1 MLNDP
6 KIMGELVQ
14 KIELLVKQIDVAP
27 TKNAWFGSLLKD
39 ILNASIRELSHL
51 RLGLEISTPIAT
63 WACRNTLELTIIAK
77 YVLSNKQNAD
87 KFTNDLLI
95 DGKEMFHAVRDWVQQ
110 HGEVSEPVLQTIAN
124 FEREI
129 IRQGVIQ
136 RKHLEIADISK
147 EVNYYEEYRTMN
159 RLTSKLV
166 HMSALSVMED
176 YDQGEMVMLR
186 SLMCNSGVRYVAQT
200 YNDIR
205 EYVEEHGAEPIE
217 NT

>member
-1 MLNDP
+1 MDGL
-6 KIMGELVQ
+6 LQ
-14 KIELLVKQIDVAP
+14 KIENLVEQIEAAP
-27 TKNAWFGSLLKD
+27 TKNAWFGSLLRD
-39 ILNASIRELSHL
+39 ILNASIRELRHL
-51 RLGLEISTPIAT
+51 RLGFEISTPMAS

-77 YVLSNKQNAD
+77 YVLLKKQNAD
-87 KFTNDLLI
+87 NFTNDLLI

-110 HGEVSEPVLQTIAN
+110 HEEVSEPVLQTIAN

-129 IRQGVIQ
+129 IRQGVTQ
-136 RKHLEIADISK
+136 KKHLEIADISK

-166 HMSALSVMED
+166 HMSAFSIMGD
-176 YDQGEMVMLR
+176 YDQGELVMLR

-205 EYVEEHGAEPIE
+205 ECVEEHGTEPME
-217 NT
+217 NE